1 MSEPA
6 YDFGVVCEARA
17 DRDTACVLAD
27 RVLVDAIDW
36 LDEELLDTQRR
47 WRGLTPSEPFLRWA
61 SVREEAKK
69 AGLKGL
75 FGHFGDKP
83 GEPDALVARRALL
96 LFVDSDTKPQA
107 VMLVRDSDADDRRRI
122 GLEQARGDKPWP
134 FEVVIGVAEPKRECW
149 VLTGFEAKA
158 HEEEALHDLEQ
169 RLSFHPIRDAHRLT
183 ASEHGA
189 KNDAKRALEEL
200 TSGNLER
207 ERECLRETPLETLR
221 QRGERVGL
229 TQFLSEIS
237 ERLVPVMDGSR
248 HGGK

>member
-27 RVLVDAIDW
+27 RVLGEDIDW
-36 LDEELLDTQRR
+36 LDEGLLDTQRR

-75 FGHFGDKP
+75 FGHFGNKP
-83 GEPDALVARRALL
+83 AEPDALVARRALL
-96 LFVDSDTKPQA
+96 LFVDSDTQPQA
-107 VMLVRDSDADDRRRI
+107 VMLIRDSDADEGRRL

-134 FEVVIGVAEPKRECW
+134 FAVIIGVAEPKRECW
-149 VLTGFEAKA
+149 VLAGFDAKKQ
-158 HEEEALHDLEQ
+158 EEDSLRKVEQ
-169 RLSFHPIRDAHRLT
+169 RLSFHPVREAHRLT

-189 KNDAKRALEEL
+189 KNDAKKALEEL
-200 TSGNLER
+200 TSGSVER
-207 ERECLRETPLETLR
+207 ERECLRDTPLETLR

-229 TQFLSEIS
+229 MQFMSEVS
-237 ERLVPVMDGSR
+237 ERLVPLMKGSQR
-248 HGGK
+248 GGK

>member
-27 RVLVDAIDW
+27 RVLVEAIDW
-36 LDEELLDTQRR
+36 LDEEMLDPQRR

-96 LFVDSDTKPQA
+96 LFVDSDTKPHA

-158 HEEEALHDLEQ
+158 HEEKALHALEQ
-169 RLSFHPIRDAHRLT
+169 RLSFHPVRDAHRLT

-189 KNDAKRALEEL
+189 KNDAKKALEEL
-200 TSGNLER
+200 TSGDPER
-207 ERECLRETPLETLR
+207 ERECLRDTPLDMLR
-221 QRGERVGL
+221 ERGERVGL
-229 TQFLSEIS
+229 TQFLTEVRD
-237 ERLVPVMDGSR
+237 RLVQVMDNGQPR
-248 HGGK
+248 T